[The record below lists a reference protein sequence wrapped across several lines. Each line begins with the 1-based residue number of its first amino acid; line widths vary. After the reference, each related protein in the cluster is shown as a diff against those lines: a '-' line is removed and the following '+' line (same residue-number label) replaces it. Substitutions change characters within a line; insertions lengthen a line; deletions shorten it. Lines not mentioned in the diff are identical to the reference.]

1 MFSIVIMLF
10 AGCKTTYYQTA
21 NVVFL
26 SGNNET
32 ISMRSVGIGDNE
44 QKAQTDAELN
54 AIDVLFFRGL
64 PSSKQNTPLISID
77 EASAKAKHADYF
89 REFYNNSR
97 YKTFIISSYPV
108 TKLEKK
114 DNKTRSMAVDITLNL
129 KALRL
134 DLENHGVIR
143 KFGY

>member
-1 MFSIVIMLF
+1 MFSIAIMLF
-10 AGCKTTYYQTA
+10 TGCKTAYYQTA
-21 NVVFL
+21 KVVYL
-26 SGNNET
+26 SGGNET
-32 ISMRSVGIGDNE
+32 VSMRSVGIGDNE
-44 QKAQTDAELN
+44 QKAQIDAEMN

-64 PSSKQNTPLISID
+64 PSSKQNSPLISID

-97 YKTFIISSYPV
+97 YKTFIISSHPV
-108 TKLEKK
+108 TKLEKNA
-114 DNKTRSMAVDITLNL
+114 DKTRSMAVDVTVNL

-134 DLENHGVIR
+134 DLENRGVIR